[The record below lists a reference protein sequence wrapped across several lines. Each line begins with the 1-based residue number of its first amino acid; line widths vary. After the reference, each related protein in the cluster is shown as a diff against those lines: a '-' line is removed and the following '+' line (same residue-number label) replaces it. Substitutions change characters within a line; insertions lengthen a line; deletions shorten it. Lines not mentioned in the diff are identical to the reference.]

1 MSRILCWTAAG
12 LFCLLTVAWLPISTN
27 DAGPF
32 RRRLKCPIL
41 PGSVLVIVEKVEAPN
56 KELSDPV
63 LADKSGKLSSKKN
76 LPAKH
81 GFVTV
86 EAEGRWWIF
95 REGSKELAAFKKIGE
110 PEKCYTRINVAP
122 YQVTLKAPDIATM
135 EEYLTARPGFVTK
148 FDDGRLWVFRQ
159 GAKEYD
165 FLLKHGDLEK
175 HVTRIAAGPRGMT
188 LRAPDAGTID
198 AYLKAATQA
207 K

>member
-1 MSRILCWTAAG
+1 MFRILCLSASGLLCLLSLAWVPVSTTEAG
-12 LFCLLTVAWLPISTN
+12 LF
-27 DAGPF
+27 
-32 RRRLKCPIL
+32 RRRFKCPIL
-41 PGSVLVIVEKVEAPN
+41 PDPVLVIVEKVDSPKKDLSN
-56 KELSDPV
+56 PVLSDKRSEP
-63 LADKSGKLSSKKN
+63 SSKKS
-76 LPAKH
+76 LPVKY

-95 REGSKELAAFKKIGE
+95 REASKELAAFKKIGE

-122 YQVTLKAPDIATM
+122 YQLTLKAPDIATM
-135 EEYLTARPGFVTK
+135 EEYLTTKPGFVTR

-175 HVTRIAAGPRGMT
+175 HVIRIGAGPRGMT
-188 LRAPDAGTID
+188 LRSPDAETID